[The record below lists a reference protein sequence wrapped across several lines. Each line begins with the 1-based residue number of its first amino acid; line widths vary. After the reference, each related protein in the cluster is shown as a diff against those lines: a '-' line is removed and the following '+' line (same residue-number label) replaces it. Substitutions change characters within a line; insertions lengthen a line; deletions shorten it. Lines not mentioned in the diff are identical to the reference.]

1 MKIAAAIGV
10 LVIVLLAGAV
20 LFIYSGVYDVAAT
33 VEHTVLTKRVLR
45 IAMEQS
51 VKRRARDVNVPELDD
66 PAKVHAG
73 LRSFQAMCVTCH
85 RAPGAEKPEINEGL
99 HPRAPD
105 LAEAAKNWSPA
116 ELYLII
122 KRGIKDTGMPA
133 WGPTHS
139 EEELWELVAFLNIFP
154 TMPDAEY
161 RGAVEYYAK
170 SGAGGDNHRH
180 GRTH

>member
-1 MKIAAAIGV
+1 
-10 LVIVLLAGAV
+10 
-20 LFIYSGVYDVAAT
+20 
-33 VEHTVLTKRVLR
+33 
-45 IAMEQS
+45 
-51 VKRRARDVNVPELDD
+51 
-66 PAKVHAG
+66 
-73 LRSFQAMCVTCH
+73 
-85 RAPGAEKPEINEGL
+85 
-99 HPRAPD
+99 
-105 LAEAAKNWSPA
+105 
-116 ELYLII
+116 LII

>member
-1 MKIAAAIGV
+1 MKIAAAVG
-10 LVIVLLAGAV
+10 LTVIVLLAAAA

-33 VEHTVLTKRVLR
+33 VEHSALTKRVLR
-45 IAMEQS
+45 LALEQS
-51 VKRRARDVNVPELDD
+51 VKRRAREVQVPLLDD

-85 RAPGAEKPEINEGL
+85 GAPGADKPEINEGL

-133 WGPTHS
+133 WAPTHS
-139 EEELWELVAFLNIFP
+139 EEELWELVAFLQLFP
-154 TMPDAEY
+154 SMPDAEY
-161 RGAVEYYAK
+161 RAAVEYYAK
-170 SGAGGDNHRH
+170 SGAADNHRH
-180 GRTH
+180 GTTH